1 MAREFDCCFCH
12 KHFVGFGNDPWP
24 AFMGDDSYCCDD
36 CNMEIVIPARI
47 KDMEEHNRRRMN
59 DDKGAI

>member
-1 MAREFDCCFCH
+1 MAREFNCCFCH

-24 AFMGDDSYCCDD
+24 AFMGDGSYCCDD

-47 KDMEEHNRRRMN
+47 KY
-59 DDKGAI
+59 I